1 MSERLERLRALLSR
15 LKKPKKINLFLK
27 TENDGMYRIEDNF
40 ITPITDQEL
49 AESDELK
56 IFVSF
61 PTVDEYLEFT
71 DRRLNLN

>member
-27 TENDGMYRIEDNF
+27 TEDDGMYRIENNT
-40 ITPITDQEL
+40 ITPISEDDLPEN
-49 AESDELK
+49 ELK

-61 PTVDEYLEFT
+61 STVDEYLEFT
-71 DRRLNLN
+71 DSRLNLN